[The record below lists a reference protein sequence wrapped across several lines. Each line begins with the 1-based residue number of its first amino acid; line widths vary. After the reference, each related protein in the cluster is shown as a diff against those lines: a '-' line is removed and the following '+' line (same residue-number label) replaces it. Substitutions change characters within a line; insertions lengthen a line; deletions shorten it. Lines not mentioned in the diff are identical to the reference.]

1 MLFLLKTRAL
11 IYIYIIYIYV
21 HLHLHVLYAC
31 SSVRKKQD
39 MCILFGGTFA
49 RRWAQIE
56 FYFLERQV
64 GAWRSISHH
73 GINTFLQ
80 SLLEGIMVM
89 KCHGIRLV
97 FDNIHVFPLLD
108 SVQCKRISRPSRL
121 QLPPSSTTSRP
132 PAPGEDTFRFA
143 HLTFQEGPQQKSH
156 DDLMQC
162 FVLICLSDKEQI
174 ALETNHV

>member
-1 MLFLLKTRAL
+1 M
-11 IYIYIIYIYV
+11 
-21 HLHLHVLYAC
+21 
-31 SSVRKKQD
+31 
-39 MCILFGGTFA
+39 
-49 RRWAQIE
+49 
-56 FYFLERQV
+56 

-80 SLLEGIMVM
+80 SLLEGIIVM

-143 HLTFQEGPQQKSH
+143 HLTFQEGPPKKSH

-174 ALETNHV
+174 AVEHNHVYII